1 MVWRVNDPPLD
12 PYLLATFLDVLQHGG
27 IGAAARATDL
37 SQPAVTARMRRL
49 EESLGTTLLTRSSRG
64 VVPTPAGD
72 RLADYARRVRALLDE
87 ASVEVP
93 ASDTNLGRLSIVAS
107 TTIAAYVLPP
117 ALAAFRSRYPQVPFE
132 VAVAN
137 TRDAIDAVRDGSVP
151 LGLVEGHPRAPGVRL
166 EPWVDDEIVPV
177 LGSQTPWRPQRAA
190 ELESLPLLWRESGS
204 GTRAVVARALGQ
216 AGVRRRPR
224 DGDLE
229 LASSEAI
236 VGACAAGLGLAFLSR
251 WTLAPHLAS
260 GRLRPVPA
268 LGLEI
273 RRTFRWALPSA
284 MPGGASGLFL
294 RYARGLALSP
304 S

>member
-1 MVWRVNDPPLD
+1 MNDQPLD
-12 PYLLATFLDVLQHGG
+12 PYLLATFLDVLEHGG

-49 EESLGTTLLTRSSRG
+49 EESLGTTLLTRSARG
-64 VVPTPAGD
+64 VAPTPAGE
-72 RLADYARRVRALLDE
+72 RLAEYARRVQALLDE

-93 ASDTNLGRLSIVAS
+93 ASDAKLGRLSIVAS

-117 ALAAFRSRYPQVPFE
+117 ALASFRARYPQVPFD
-132 VAVAN
+132 VTVAN
-137 TRDAIDAVRDGSVP
+137 TREAIDAVRDQGVP

-177 LGSQTPWRPQRAA
+177 VGAQTPWRPSRAQD
-190 ELESLPLLWRESGS
+190 LEGLPLLWRESGS
-204 GTRAVVARALGQ
+204 GTRAVVTRALSR

-284 MPGGASGLFL
+284 SPSGASGLFL
-294 RYARGLALSP
+294 RFARGLALSP
-304 S
+304 G